1 MYGVTFQTNNNNY
14 DKRTRSHGETE
25 LKANKT
31 GRVRMKKRRENRENG
46 RVNANK
52 EEERKEKEEG
62 GCWGCHFCLD
72 AVDSTRTKHRKDIF
86 DRRESCA
93 CIEPHSSRLSFF
105 IFFFG

>member
-46 RVNANK
+46 RVIRENANK

-72 AVDSTRTKHRKDIF
+72 AVDSTRTKH
-86 DRRESCA
+86 
-93 CIEPHSSRLSFF
+93 
-105 IFFFG
+105 